1 MDAGTMQTFTQL
13 ISTVGFPIV
22 CSGALFWLMNKQA
35 EEHKEEMT
43 QLKDV
48 ISQNT
53 VVLAELKQMIKDMT
67 DDDRTNHAA

>member
-1 MDAGTMQTFTQL
+1 MDAASMQTITQL

-22 CSGALFWLMNKQA
+22 CSGALFWLMNKQST
-35 EEHKEEMT
+35 EHKEEMT

-53 VVLAELKQMIKDMT
+53 VVLAELKQMIKDMSNN
-67 DDDRTNHAA
+67 DN

>member
-1 MDAGTMQTFTQL
+1 MDAGAMQTITQL

-22 CSGALFWLMNKQA
+22 CSGALFWLMNKQS
-35 EEHKEEMT
+35 EEHKEEMN

-48 ISQNT
+48 VSQNT

>member
-1 MDAGTMQTFTQL
+1 MDAGSMQTITQL

-22 CSGALFWLMNKQA
+22 CSGALFWLMNKQST
-35 EEHKEEMT
+35 EHKEEMT

-53 VVLAELKQMIKDMT
+53 VILAELKQMIKDMSQN
-67 DDDRTNHAA
+67 DN

>member
-1 MDAGTMQTFTQL
+1 MDAGSMQTITQL

-22 CSGALFWLMNKQA
+22 CSGALFWLMNKQST
-35 EEHKEEMT
+35 ENKEEMT

-53 VVLAELKQMIKDMT
+53 VVLAELKQMIKDMQNN
-67 DDDRTNHAA
+67 DN